1 MVYLHVPDLQ
11 LPVDAADHVG
21 AATDGEK
28 ETAPSRQLLAQST
41 DSPISGVPTGGEC
54 VESMPTT
61 SDAAKMPVK
70 VGRRSTAPAG
80 SDQLYLDLLSGG
92 GSGPIPNAEHQPV
105 RVRNVEFRHLGSAA
119 KTCSGGADTVIIP
132 TP

>member
-92 GSGPIPNAEHQPV
+92 VVDRYRTPNISRCGFAMSS
-105 RVRNVEFRHLGSAA
+105 FG
-119 KTCSGGADTVIIP
+119 T
-132 TP
+132 